1 MSKKSSQDFFDKLK
15 DTPKGVSFARYGA
28 VVSAAAASNQ
38 IYTGTMVKIL
48 TIVFT
53 YVYIKYR
60 YV

>member
-1 MSKKSSQDFFDKLK
+1 MLKK

-28 VVSAAAASNQ
+28 VVFVAAANNQ
-38 IYTGTMVKIL
+38 IYTGTIVKKL
-48 TIVFT
+48 TIAFA